1 MKLETLHDCL
11 ALKAMCLY
19 DVETQILKALP
30 KMIKNSTSEK
40 LKEAF
45 TEHMSETENHV
56 QRIEQIFEILDVKP
70 KKTKVEAIRGIIDD
84 ATWITEQDTI
94 PATQDT
100 LLIGAARHVE
110 HYEISGYMALL
121 DWAKMLGLSE
131 VASLAEETLE
141 EEKNADAIL
150 SDLAEVVATEAND
163 GQVDEELSTDNT
175 EPSEGADDEEMD
187 EEE

>member
-56 QRIEQIFEILDVKP
+56 QRIEQIFEAWIQRAIVLAVQLQTRIELLRKRMLDAEDGV
-70 KKTKVEAIRGIIDD
+70 IRMLRGIETIDAVFYLQLID
-84 ATWITEQDTI
+84 ALRLIE
-94 PATQDT
+94 PAP
-100 LLIGAARHVE
+100 ARAQ
-110 HYEISGYMALL
+110 SRG
-121 DWAKMLGLSE
+121 
-131 VASLAEETLE
+131 
-141 EEKNADAIL
+141 
-150 SDLAEVVATEAND
+150 
-163 GQVDEELSTDNT
+163 
-175 EPSEGADDEEMD
+175 
-187 EEE
+187 